1 MNLGPN
7 KKLDDLIHKQLR
19 KIQLERLHGAPVSE
33 PREPVK
39 VVKSMKAK
47 KEKKI
52 RARIK
57 ALKKKAKLQLKKG
70 NLKKYKKVAQEI
82 KRLDQK
88 LGTLPTK
95 LPRTKVL
102 KKLGGPKAKKLGKRE
117 SMKQISSYIDSKTDK
132 KISEIY
138 DLKGLKMELKKV
150 LFMAAKERENVDPTR
165 YNSLL
170 RRANELKRQLT
181 NVKEISKEIKKS
193 VSVPEVLKQLQQESV
208 YETIYGKDNVPL
220 IARKPSKQPI
230 LNKGVMYDKKLS
242 DIPLDQ
248 RVKLFDADLQTT
260 ISNDQ
265 LDDLIGYNI
274 NRALKNKG
282 YGKTMGDARMKVVSQ
297 VRPQIIKNILRDGYL
312 SASPDNFPKEF
323 ILTGEN
329 KQYLNEL
336 LKPKIE
342 EDYEDIIYTVPK
354 PPPSPPSD
362 IDIVKVLKEVK
373 KEAVKDIEKV
383 TKVESA
389 SIQDELKEL
398 FKRRESGDDSISVK
412 KLIESNKKKLDNVK
426 VQEQVI
432 KNRLNDDLKKAS
444 TEALTPKK
452 KGKEA
457 LHDELIEAV
466 SRKKIR
472 ADQMQ
477 KQIDDAIKQIDEEE
491 ILYSG
496 LNEEAETEKYLVEEH
511 ISNTI
516 DAEANRL
523 IREIGQEPDDLSDED
538 YEYYRTI
545 AIKNLDDLGIIT
557 NPEDHYRK

>member
-7 KKLDDLIHKQLR
+7 QKLDDLIHKQLR
-19 KIQLERLHGAPVSE
+19 KIQLERLHGAPVNE

-95 LPRTKVL
+95 LSRTKVL

-220 IARKPSKQPI
+220 ISRKPSEQPI
-230 LNKGVMYDKKLS
+230 KPIKPAKIPIKLTS
-242 DIPLDQ
+242 EEIAEELEKELPNL
-248 RVKLFDADLQTT
+248 
-260 ISNDQ
+260 SNDQ
-265 LDDLIGYNI
+265 LDDLIDYNTDLRLD
-274 NRALKNKG
+274 RANLQGDIREGRRVIERANIVKTILSNHNKG
-282 YGKTMGDARMKVVSQ
+282 KYIYGSLRRPEHLSENIRLVPENVS
-297 VRPQIIKNILRDGYL
+297 
-312 SASPDNFPKEF
+312 
-323 ILTGEN
+323 
-329 KQYLNEL
+329 YLNNISNISYNDRPLPPLPPRPTSQEPAMDNIIAKL
-336 LKPKIE
+336 DSVIKEVKPNVNIPKI
-342 EDYEDIIYTVPK
+342 
-354 PPPSPPSD
+354 
-362 IDIVKVLKEVK
+362 LKEVK
-373 KEAVKDIEKV
+373 NEAKEDIE
-383 TKVESA
+383 EAADIARAEIDSE
-389 SIQDELKEL
+389 IDILKYG
-398 FKRRESGDDSISVK
+398 KSR
-412 KLIESNKKKLDNVK
+412 
-426 VQEQVI
+426 
-432 KNRLNDDLKKAS
+432 
-444 TEALTPKK
+444 
-452 KGKEA
+452 KGKEKISDIERQLNDA
-457 LHDELIEAV
+457 LIAKKEKERDRIDIEE
-466 SRKKIR
+466 
-472 ADQMQ
+472 
-477 KQIDDAIKQIDEEE
+477 QILKNKLENETIKAAAKALLPEEE
-491 ILYSG
+491 KSIAEQLYDEVSSRRDQLG
-496 LNEEAETEKYLVEEH
+496 YFNESDYE
-511 ISNTI
+511 
-516 DAEANRL
+516 
-523 IREIGQEPDDLSDED
+523 SDED
-538 YEYYRTI
+538 FFDPVFEEAAEPYRSKGNGLRRKRRI
-545 AIKNLDDLGIIT
+545 
-557 NPEDHYRK
+557 YRK